1 MAFQYMAKGLLVDSM
16 NNLQMLEIWDA
27 LLNLEEASGDLFKN
41 EIQSIKNKLEELE
54 CLIN

>member
-1 MAFQYMAKGLLVDSM
+1 M

-27 LLNLEEASGDLFKN
+27 LLNLEEASGYLFQN

>member
-27 LLNLEEASGDLFKN
+27 LLNLEEASGELFKS
-41 EIQSIKNKLEELE
+41 EIQNMKNKLEELE
-54 CLIN
+54 NV

>member
-27 LLNLEEASGDLFKN
+27 LLNLEEASGELFKS

-54 CLIN
+54 NV